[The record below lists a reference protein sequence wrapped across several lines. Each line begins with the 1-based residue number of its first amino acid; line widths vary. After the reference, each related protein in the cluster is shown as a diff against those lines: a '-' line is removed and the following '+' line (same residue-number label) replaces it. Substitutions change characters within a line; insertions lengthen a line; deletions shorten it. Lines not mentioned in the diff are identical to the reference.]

1 MKNNNHEGDKES
13 KDKNAGEVATVAA
26 GHDPGE
32 LQTMKVD
39 RQL

>member
-1 MKNNNHEGDKES
+1 MQQKEQ
-13 KDKNAGEVATVAA
+13 KQNAGKVATVAA

-39 RQL
+39 RQLWSADR